1 MVKFGV
7 YEREGATLNDLGTLR
22 SVIGK
27 KGKLAFI
34 RKNFNDATKRVALIL
49 TNAAGQTA
57 TVSCSEQLSKLIRT
71 KQVKVAQLLELSVVE
86 NEEGVAFVSMPAT
99 GALQE
104 FAVDSIK
111 GEEFESKAEFLPE
124 ELIA

>member
-1 MVKFGV
+1 MTGV
-7 YEREGATLNDLGTLR
+7 QTC
-22 SVIGK
+22 
-27 KGKLAFI
+27 
-34 RKNFNDATKRVALIL
+34 ALPIS
-49 TNAAGQTA
+49 GQTA